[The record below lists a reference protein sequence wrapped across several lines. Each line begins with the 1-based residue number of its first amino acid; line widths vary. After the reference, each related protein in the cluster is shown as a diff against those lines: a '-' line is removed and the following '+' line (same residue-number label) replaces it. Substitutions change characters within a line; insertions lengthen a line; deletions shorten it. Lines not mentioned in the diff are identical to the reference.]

1 MHLSVRTRLTIWYS
15 VILSIGLLLFSSTI
29 WLALRHI
36 LRSDLSTA
44 LANQTR
50 GLEEYLHLED
60 EDPSLDLVKEI
71 DEYSQSLP
79 QEHLLLVYAAAG
91 GVLYTHPSGKIQK
104 DLRGRAF
111 ALAGAQQEFRWN
123 GQPYVGSSRYIRLRR
138 GSIHVFLA
146 LSSEYVA
153 HTVGLLGFALAVIVP
168 IFLVGTVGGGYWL
181 SRRALRPVDEIT
193 EAARTIGIGDLSERL
208 PVPKTKDELQRLI
221 ETWNGMLDRLEAS
234 VDRISQFTSD
244 ASHELRTPVAIIRL
258 AAESALRRTRT
269 ESEYQTALRR
279 ILKQSESMTGLIE
292 DLLFLARTDVERI
305 PAGDEQIDL
314 GKLIEGLCADLTPL
328 AAEKNIALIYTLP
341 SQPAT
346 MRGRFSDLRR
356 LLLILLD
363 NGIKYTPD
371 GGQVAVKLSLDSDV
385 AVVTVEDTGPGIPEE
400 ARAHLF
406 ERFFRVDPSR
416 NRESG
421 GHGLGLAIAQAI
433 VQQHNAAMTLQPSAD
448 GGSRFSV
455 ALPRTWDGTEEN
467 RPPPVGQSQ

>member
-1 MHLSVRTRLTIWYS
+1 MHFSVRTRLTIWYS
-15 VILSIGLLLFSSTI
+15 VILSIGLLLFSTTI

-50 GLEEYLHLED
+50 GFEEYLHLED
-60 EDPSLDLVKEI
+60 EDPSLDLIKEI

-79 QEHLLLVYAAAG
+79 QEHLLLVYDASG
-91 GVLYTHPSGKIQK
+91 EVLYAHPSGKIQL
-104 DLRGRAF
+104 DLQSRAF
-111 ALAGAQQEFRWN
+111 AVAGIQQEFRWN
-123 GQPYVGSSRYIRLRR
+123 EQPYLGSSRYIQLRR

-146 LSSEYVA
+146 LSSEYVSR
-153 HTVGLLGFALAVIVP
+153 TVSILGFALAVIVP

-258 AAESALRRTRT
+258 AAESALRRTRS
-269 ESEYQTALRR
+269 ESEYQAALRR

-305 PAGDEQIDL
+305 PVGDERIDL
-314 GKLIEGLCADLTPL
+314 GRLIEGLCADLAPL
-328 AAEKNIALIYTLP
+328 AVEKNIALKYELP
-341 SQPAT
+341 SEPAT
-346 MRGRFSDLRR
+346 MRGRLPDLRR

-371 GGQVAVKLSLDSDV
+371 GGEVAVKLSFDSEV

-421 GHGLGLAIAQAI
+421 GHGLGLALAQAI
-433 VQQHNAAMTLQPSAD
+433 VQQHNAAMTLQPSA
-448 GGSRFSV
+448 GCGSKFSV
-455 ALPRTWDGTEEN
+455 SLPRAWNGTA
-467 RPPPVGQSQ
+467 